1 MLVSGR
7 SLARLGSA
15 LRAVHSSGRMVRGG
29 AAAILAVLAAA
40 STAQSPRPG
49 FAWSTYLGGT
59 VQDLMFAM
67 RYAANGDL
75 LIAGATGSANHPVTA
90 GAHQPKHQG
99 PATWM
104 GEGIF
109 LRIRDDA
116 QQPSIVWSSFLGGS
130 GDDIIFDIVDG
141 PGGVVTVCGGT
152 RSPVFEGQTSAGGVD
167 AFVARFVWED
177 GSRMIRLWSTLI
189 STPDDESASGL
200 ALHPDGSIVVVGL
213 TNSPG
218 LPRTAGRFQPN
229 NAGAIDLFAAVLD
242 DQGRLQ
248 YATYLGGSRDESY
261 PGNVM
266 SMRARVVLDAAGHP
280 VVSGAT
286 SQSPDFPTTA
296 AAVQPAFGGGGSD
309 AVLARLDIT
318 LRRLT
323 YGTYLGGSGD
333 DELFGLSLGPDGL
346 VTVAGYTKSTN
357 YPVTNGTTFGG
368 NSPSNFGG
376 DIAVT
381 TLDLR
386 LPGALGLVWSTYLGR
401 AGSDFATSLA
411 VDRHGAVTVGGSTA
425 DWGFPTTAGAAQP
438 RHGGATWDNFVCR
451 FDPPRNGDAHLS
463 ESTFLGGRRDDAN
476 LFAIALDGRGEAV
489 VLGSTTSDNYPTTP
503 GCLQPGLSGG
513 QDTVVTKLTMLPTW
527 GAGVVRYGA
536 STPACLHPIWQDV
549 DRLPQAGQPLEV
561 RAHGA
566 PPRAPGVMLVG
577 LEDRTGWPFLNLDV
591 LVAAGSFVGVGVLA
605 DGYGSSSLSLVL
617 PNPLSPA
624 PIASQWV
631 FLTDTICPGTGMLA
645 SSEGLRWW

>member
-1 MLVSGR
+1 
-7 SLARLGSA
+7 
-15 LRAVHSSGRMVRGG
+15 
-29 AAAILAVLAAA
+29 
-40 STAQSPRPG
+40 
-49 FAWSTYLGGT
+49 
-59 VQDLMFAM
+59 MFAM

-90 GAHQPKHQG
+90 GAHQPTHQG

-116 QQPSIVWSSFLGGS
+116 QQPSIVWSSFFGGS

-152 RSPVFEGQTSAGGVD
+152 RSPVFEGQTSGGGED
-167 AFVARFVWED
+167 AFVARFAWD

-189 STPDDESASGL
+189 GTPNDESASRL
-200 ALHPDGSIVVVGL
+200 ALHPDGSIVVVGQ
-213 TNSPG
+213 TNSPS
-218 LPRTAGRFQPN
+218 LPLTTGRFQPGL
-229 NAGAIDLFAAVLD
+229 AGGIDFFVAVLD
-242 DQGRLQ
+242 DQGGLRH
-248 YATYLGGSRDESY
+248 ATYLGGLGDENLAGSMM
-261 PGNVM
+261 GNQVWV
-266 SMRARVVLDAAGHP
+266 ALDAAGHP
-280 VVSGAT
+280 VVLGAA
-286 SQSPDFPTTA
+286 SQSTNFPTTSD
-296 AAVQPAFGGGGSD
+296 AVQPGFGGGSSD
-309 AVLARLDIT
+309 AVLARLDIS

-323 YGTYLGGSGD
+323 YGTYLGGS
-333 DELFGLSLGPDGL
+333 DEDALIGLAMGTDGL
-346 VTVAGYTKSTN
+346 VTVAGYTRSTN

-386 LPGALGLVWSTYLGR
+386 LPGPAGLVWSTYLGW
-401 AGSDFATSLA
+401 AGSEFATSLA
-411 VDRHGAVTVGGSTA
+411 VDRHGAVTVGGMTA

-438 RHGGATWDNFVCR
+438 LHGGGTWDNVVCR
-451 FDPPRNGDAHLS
+451 FDPPRNGNAHLS
-463 ESTFLGGRRDDAN
+463 YSTFLGGTRDDGN

-489 VLGSTTSDNYPTTP
+489 VLGSTNSNDYPTTP

-536 STPACLHPIWQDV
+536 STPACLHSIWQDV
-549 DRLPQAGQPLEV
+549 DRLPQAGQPLEI

-631 FLTDTICPGTGMLA
+631 FLTDAICPGTGVLA